1 MSIKKFFDFIFPN
14 THLVGDTPIS
24 PSGALLHNSRCRR
37 LNDMIPESFLKKG
50 CYKKLNINNII
61 QLYQSL
67 IGQFNVK
74 NQGELK

>member
-1 MSIKKFFDFIFPN
+1 
-14 THLVGDTPIS
+14 
-24 PSGALLHNSRCRR
+24 
-37 LNDMIPESFLKKG
+37 MIPESFLKKG